1 MKKTL
6 LITSAIFAF
15 FCFSC
20 DDELLD
26 PNVVIE
32 ESSSNGGNTGGG
44 NNGGNNNGG
53 NNNGGNNGSALS
65 AYSLDTNSNVPIF
78 GEIITNTDFVVNNGL
93 VVSAN
98 IQATALGF
106 TTNAISTL
114 TRDGNGKVVQVEGM
128 ESGSVTSRTTITYT
142 GDNITQIAY
151 EDLGDSTEN
160 YTYTF
165 AYSGTTVTRTNAAAN
180 QSAVFTFNSNSQLI
194 SKESFD
200 GTTSTQLEVLTY
212 VNGNCTNSTV
222 TGANTGNNTF
232 VYDSFTNPLN
242 SVFND
247 QFLFSMFDSENDS
260 EVGSVLATFHGT
272 NNWIRIETN
281 DGNVDLTVT
290 YNANDDI
297 TSRDGNFDLG
307 DGVVITQSEA
317 FQY

>member
-1 MKKTL
+1 MKKIL
-6 LITSAIFAF
+6 LIPSVILAF

-20 DDELLD
+20 DTEPLD
-26 PNVVIE
+26 SNIVIE
-32 ESSSNGGNTGGG
+32 TASNNGGNTGGG
-44 NNGGNNNGG
+44 NTGGGNG
-53 NNNGGNNGSALS
+53 GGNNGGGNNGTALS
-65 AYSLDTNSNVPIF
+65 TYSYDTNSNVPIF
-78 GEIITNTDFVVNNGL
+78 GAIITNTDFVVNNSI

-98 IQATALGF
+98 IQATALGV
-106 TTNAISTL
+106 TSNSVSTL
-114 TRDGNGKVVQVEGM
+114 TRDGNGKIVQVEGM
-128 ESGSVTSRTTITYT
+128 NSGSVTSRTTITYT

-232 VYDSFTNPLN
+232 VYDSFTNPLKT
-242 SVFND
+242 VFND
-247 QFLFSMFDSENDS
+247 QFLLTMFDSENDD
-260 EVGSVLATFHGT
+260 EVGSAIAIFHAT

-290 YNANDDI
+290 YNANNDI
-297 TSRDGNFDLG
+297 TSRNGNFDLG
-307 DGVVITQSEA
+307 DGVSITQSEV